1 MVDAAQHNIH
11 KTGEKQTMR
20 KLIRSVFLYAVI
32 AGLGSAVAGSSEEI
46 KVERVSFERGKNSAT
61 FESSITGYA
70 VIDYVLGARQGQYMN
85 VSMATDN
92 GANYFNIL
100 APGEDQVAMFNGS
113 INGNQFEG
121 ILPESGDYKV
131 RVYMMRSAARRNE
144 VAAYRLE
151 MIITAAD
158 KEPDA
163 AASSEPPENSAVRAG
178 MGKFDATGQ
187 IPCAQAAGQPTGPCD
202 FGVARD
208 GGGTATVIITKPD
221 GVKRAIVV
229 LDGKAN
235 SADTSQ
241 ADGYGEFKAEQEN
254 DLHLIRVGEERYEIP
269 DAVITG
275 G

>member
-1 MVDAAQHNIH
+1 
-11 KTGEKQTMR
+11 MR
-20 KLIRSVFLYAVI
+20 KLIISALLYAVI
-32 AGLGSAVAGSSEEI
+32 LGLGAGAAGSSDEI
-46 KVERVSFERGKNSAT
+46 NVERVSFERGKNSAT
-61 FESSITGYA
+61 IESSITGYA
-70 VIDYVLGARQGQYMN
+70 AIDYVLGARQGQYMN

-113 INGNQFEG
+113 TNGNQFEG

-144 VAAYRLE
+144 VATYRLE
-151 MIITAAD
+151 IIIAD
-158 KEPDA
+158 VDQEPDA
-163 AASSEPPENSAVRAG
+163 AASSDPSEDSAVRAG
-178 MGKFDATGQ
+178 MGNFDATGQ
-187 IPCAQAAGQPTGPCD
+187 IPCAQAAGQPTRPCD

-208 GGGTATVIITKPD
+208 GGGNATVIITKPD
-221 GVKRAIVV
+221 GVKRAIFFI
-229 LDGKAN
+229 DGQAN

-241 ADGYGEFKAEQEN
+241 ADGYGEFKADKEN